1 MEKQQNSE
9 EINWLLGKITKFG
22 NCEKFLDK
30 DGFYNEYYREMSK
43 KEKNKFRKN
52 WSIIY
57 LLINVRAFLI
67 QKLK

>member
-52 WSIIY
+52 
-57 LLINVRAFLI
+57 
-67 QKLK
+67 